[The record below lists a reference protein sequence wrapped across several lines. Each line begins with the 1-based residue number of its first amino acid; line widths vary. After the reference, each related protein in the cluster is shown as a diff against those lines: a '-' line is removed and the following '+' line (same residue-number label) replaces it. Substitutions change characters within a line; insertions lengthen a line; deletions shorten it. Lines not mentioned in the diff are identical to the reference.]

1 MQHVNHLELLTLI
14 VGLSV
19 YVATIRLVVI
29 GRLIAEPPP
38 SADRKAKYKRFLKL
52 LIPADAALVISG
64 VVLVLQ
70 IFWSDLFGGV
80 PPGWFIPVVVW
91 TFFIAVVV
99 LALHHAAAWF
109 YSLIA

>member
-38 SADRKAKYKRFLKL
+38 LRRSQ
-52 LIPADAALVISG
+52 G
-64 VVLVLQ
+64 
-70 IFWSDLFGGV
+70 
-80 PPGWFIPVVVW
+80 
-91 TFFIAVVV
+91 
-99 LALHHAAAWF
+99 
-109 YSLIA
+109 